1 MASKQEQP
9 YQFPTLTEIKRS
21 LPSEC
26 FEASVPLS
34 LYYTVRCLVIAVSLA
49 FGLHHARSLPVV
61 EGLWALD
68 AALCTGYVLLQGIVF
83 WGFFTVGHDAG
94 HGAFSRYHLLNFVI
108 GTFIHSLILTPFE
121 SWKLTHRHHH
131 KNTGNIDRDE
141 IFYPQRKA
149 DDHPLSRNL
158 ILALGAAWFA
168 YLVEGFL
175 PRKVNHFNP
184 FEPLFVRQ
192 VSAVVISLAAHFG
205 VAALSIYL
213 SLQFG
218 FKTMAIYYYGPVFVF
233 GSMLVI
239 TTFLHHNDEETLV
252 RRLGWTY
259 VKGNLSSVDRSY
271 GALIDNLS
279 HNIGTHQIH
288 HLFPI
293 IPHYKL
299 KRATEAFHQAFPEL
313 VRKSDEPIIKA
324 FFRVG
329 RLYANYGVVDSDA
342 KLFTLKEAKAVSE
355 AATKTKAN

>member
-1 MASKQEQP
+1 MATKQP

-34 LYYTVRCLVIAVSLA
+34 LYYTVRALVIAVSLA
-49 FGLHHARSLPVV
+49 FGLNYARGLPIVQENAV
-61 EGLWALD
+61 LD
-68 AALCTGYVLLQGIVF
+68 VAVCAGYILLQGIVF
-83 WGFFTVGHDAG
+83 WGFFTIGHDAG
-94 HGAFSRYHLLNFVI
+94 HGAFSRYHLLNFVV

-141 IFYPQRKA
+141 VFYPQRKA
-149 DDHPLSRNL
+149 DDHPLSRSSP
-158 ILALGAAWFA
+158 AGLGFSWFI
-168 YLVEGFL
+168 YLREGYP

-192 VSAVVISLAAHFG
+192 VAAVIISLIVMLA

-213 SLQFG
+213 SYELG
-218 FKTMAIYYYGPVFVF
+218 LKTMVLYYYAPVFVF

-239 TTFLHHNDEETLV
+239 TTFLHHNDEDTPWYGDSE
-252 RRLGWTY
+252 WTY

-271 GALIDNLS
+271 GWLINNLS

-299 KRATEAFHQAFPEL
+299 VRATEAFHKAFPEL
-313 VRKSDEPIIKA
+313 VRKSDEPILKA
-324 FFRVG
+324 FYRTALLFFH
-329 RLYANYGVVDSDA
+329 YGVVDEDA
-342 KLFTLKEAKAVSE
+342 KIFTLKEAKTKAE
-355 AATKTKAN
+355 AAAKTKAT

>member
-1 MASKQEQP
+1 MAAAAP
-9 YQFPTLTEIKRS
+9 YQFPSLTEIKRA

-26 FEASVPLS
+26 FEASTPLS
-34 LYYTVRCLVIAVSLA
+34 LYYTVRSLA
-49 FGLHHARSLPVV
+49 LASGLALALGYARALPLV
-61 EGLWALD
+61 ETYAALD
-68 AALCTGYVLLQGIVF
+68 AALCLGYVLLQGIVF

-94 HGAFSRYHLLNFVI
+94 HGAFSRYHLLNFVV

-158 ILALGAAWFA
+158 VLALGAAWFA
-168 YLVEGFL
+168 YLVEGFP

-192 VSAVVISLAAHFG
+192 VAAVVISLAGHFAVAALAVYLTFVYG
-205 VAALSIYL
+205 VAAM
-213 SLQFG
+213 
-218 FKTMAIYYYGPVFVF
+218 TVYYFAPVFVF

-239 TTFLHHNDEETLV
+239 TTFLHHNDEETPWYADSE
-252 RRLGWTY
+252 WTY

-271 GALIDNLS
+271 GAFVDNVS
-279 HNIGTHQIH
+279 HNIGTHQVH

-299 KRATEAFHQAFPEL
+299 KQATRAFAKAFPEL
-313 VRKSDEPIIKA
+313 VRRNDEPILPA
-324 FFRVG
+324 FYRTA
-329 RLYANYGVVDSDA
+329 RLYAVYGVVDMEA
-342 KLFTLKEAKAVSE
+342 KLFTLKEAKAE
-355 AATKTKAN
+355 AQAAAKPKAG